1 MPVLHWTDERG
12 RDARAR
18 KRAARGDEDRGGRRA
33 MREASAVTLSRADGV
48 ATLSLSR
55 PDALNAL
62 DYAMMDALVDAT
74 ATLAGDDTIRV
85 VVLRGEGRHFMAGGD
100 IRTFAAELARPP
112 DERAAVFTRIV
123 GRVHAAI
130 ESLARMPH
138 PVVARVQGACAGF
151 GLSLLAACDL
161 AIAAEDA
168 YFAAGYR
175 NIGLSPDGGGTW
187 SLPRVVGPRRAAEI
201 LLLGERFDAAR
212 ALDIG
217 LVNRV
222 VPAARLDAEVAS
234 VVGTLR
240 AGPRD
245 AIRAT
250 RRLLRESPGN
260 SLATQLDAEARSFG
274 RLSALDDCAV
284 GVDAFVNTGAPD
296 FDRGRR

>member
-1 MPVLHWTDERG
+1 
-12 RDARAR
+12 
-18 KRAARGDEDRGGRRA
+18 

-274 RLSALDDCAV
+274 RLSALDDFAE
-284 GVDAFVNTGAPD
+284 GVDAFVNKRAPD